1 MGILDMLDEASME
14 TEIIE
19 NHPVKL
25 LTLEE
30 QILYLQGLSL
40 VMNAN
45 DEIVTEQKDYLL
57 LLIRSFKLDSSIIDE
72 IISFCQQPD
81 KETVVSFFNTFKI
94 HKNKHNFLLDT
105 FVMVSKLNEDQEKS
119 EFVQCQAMDKIAK
132 SLNISETEVDS
143 IESLMK
149 AVLSGD
155 SKELSKQFNSA
166 GLDKKQFE
174 YLLEFYGL
182 DINFLDNDS
191 DIERA
196 AELERLATVLKKEAN
211 SKAIGSSGL
220 FDAFNTIFIKD
231 N

>member
-40 VMNAN
+40 VMNAS

-57 LLIRSFKLDSSIIDE
+57 LLIRSFALGSSIIDE
-72 IISFCQQPD
+72 IINFCQQPD
-81 KETVVSFFNTFKI
+81 KETIVSFFNTFKI

-105 FVMVSKLNEDQEKS
+105 FVMVSRLNEGQEKS
-119 EFVQCQAMDKIAK
+119 EFIQCQAMDKIAK
-132 SLNISETEVDS
+132 SLNITETEVDS

-149 AVLSGD
+149 DVFSGD
-155 SKELSKQFNSA
+155 SKALSIQLNR
-166 GLDKKQFE
+166 GVLDTKQFE
-174 YLLEFYGL
+174 YLAVFYDLE
-182 DINFLDNDS
+182 INLLGNDNDN
-191 DIERA
+191 DIEKS
-196 AELERLATVLKKEAN
+196 AELGWEAMELKKSEN
-211 SKAIGSSGL
+211 SKAIGISKISSIL
-220 FDAFNTIFIKD
+220 DMLY
-231 N
+231 